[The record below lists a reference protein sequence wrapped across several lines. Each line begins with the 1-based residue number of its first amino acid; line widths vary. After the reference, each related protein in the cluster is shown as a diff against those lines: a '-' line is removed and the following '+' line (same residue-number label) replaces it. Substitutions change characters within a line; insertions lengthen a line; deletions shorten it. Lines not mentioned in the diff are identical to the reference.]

1 MEKWRDRIRNPE
13 DRELVTF
20 IELAHAAV
28 VNNPGINDEDFRLL
42 SFNLGHDVI
51 SILQIGW
58 NLKSQVDFAEK
69 RGVDHAAPL
78 RGLWERG
85 LKAGLFSEMPTDG
98 LNIYRKALDE

>member
-58 NLKSQVDFAEK
+58 ILKSQVDFAEK
-69 RGVDHAAPL
+69 RGVDHAAHLGGFGKEVL
-78 RGLWERG
+78 RQVFF
-85 LKAGLFSEMPTDG
+85 LKCQPTV
-98 LNIYRKALDE
+98 